1 MAGTFVLRQHKKEM
15 TIRATRAPPP
25 PAAPIT
31 MPMPPPSLELAEDD
45 EPPLLALL
53 TACVFGATAME
64 VTVTAAEA
72 VLRKEL
78 ASAGVEAAVWSV
90 LAPALAADSVAYDTS
105 SWIFTLEAVTLT
117 ATLFSLTLSFA
128 AALDLNSVFQAAP

>member
-1 MAGTFVLRQHKKEM
+1 
-15 TIRATRAPPP
+15 
-25 PAAPIT
+25 
-31 MPMPPPSLELAEDD
+31 
-45 EPPLLALL
+45 
-53 TACVFGATAME
+53 ME

-72 VLRKEL
+72 VLRNEL